1 MRYYLASILPENR
14 DTDFYWRDFQAKNNN
29 ELADIFGNFVNRT
42 LTFTAKHFNSQV
54 PEIKKL
60 REIDKE
66 LLKQIPEFKKK
77 VEELYER
84 IKIKDALTETM
95 NLARLANKYFNDS
108 QPWKTIKED
117 IDACATT
124 INLSLQLI
132 RTLAVMLSPGYSI
145 YERDNFQDAEHR
157 RREP

>member
-132 RTLAVMLSPGYSI
+132 RTLAVMLTPLFHLRARQFS
-145 YERDNFQDAEHR
+145 RC
-157 RREP
+157 